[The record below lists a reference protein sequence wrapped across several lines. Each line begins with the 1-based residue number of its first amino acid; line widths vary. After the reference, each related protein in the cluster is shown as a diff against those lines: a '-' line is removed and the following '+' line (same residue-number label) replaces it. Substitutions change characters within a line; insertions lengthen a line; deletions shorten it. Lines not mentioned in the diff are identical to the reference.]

1 MNPPQSSYGNNEATG
16 HIAEGAVAA
25 PPSHEVLQSA
35 KRIGLC
41 IVCRVALQAM
51 IVLESTQTIPYQSS
65 SRFLV
70 SPTRQHLEAAKNVL
84 LYLDGTRDNPLLF
97 VTNIKHRHEVGLR
110 VSELPKTF
118 RDVIE
123 FLAFGLIVCIIQD
136 SLSGDDW
143 LREADLFGKTYR
155 NALLNI
161 SADAGSNPRADCF

>member
-97 VTNIKHRHEVGLR
+97 VTNIKHRHE
-110 VSELPKTF
+110 
-118 RDVIE
+118 

-143 LREADLFGKTYR
+143 LREADLFGKTYG